1 MSFQTAPRIA
11 GVLIWCLALA
21 LFQPQSARAQYHS
34 FNVPSG
40 ADCVI
45 QDYRSPNLPPGI
57 YDAIHE
63 QYVTSSDGGSGY
75 FYGGM
80 VHDPSDQRTLVQ
92 FVCWPAS
99 GGFAPYSQQ
108 IPVFAGPHMV
118 GYPQIGEGSSCAI
131 KGYWPLFRSD
141 LWTRFAVRF
150 WQPADG
156 TKHVGYQGIWM
167 KDPVDGAWHHL
178 GTFLYPFAV
187 TGVNGMSGWQENFS
201 GYTGT
206 YIVEHA
212 RGYYH
217 RAGAWRAANQVHFT
231 AAGHVT
237 ATEGNTVARSEVGNP
252 ALAKNVPKTVT
263 LSGQAALP
271 ALDPIVISQAT
282 ATVVGSQWWVQWE
295 LPQTSSP
302 QLGYTI
308 EVFDN
313 AEFSGSPVR
322 TVTEREPE
330 VRQRLLDLG
339 GISNP
344 HVRLTISDIFF
355 NTSDPVTVIPSDA
368 VPSPAVPAAS
378 AVEGLSYEYVEAA
391 SGDWTRLPDFSA
403 LPKIRSGSVNL
414 PDVSPRRRRSNYGF
428 RFTGFLNVPSDGLY
442 AFTLRSGDGSRL
454 ILDGTT
460 VIDFDGVHDSS
471 EFKGGGKALAAGAH
485 TLELQFFKGAAN
497 PVNPGALTDGLG
509 LEYSGPGIPWTPV
522 PTSAFLRIPAS
533 DEPEIRVDSPTPGA
547 VVLNTAPGVRAS
559 VQPHGHSID
568 AVQFYL
574 TSFESY
580 YRRPA
585 AGTEFHWGAAT
596 SEPFTLDSMI
606 WSAPETEVRA
616 RAVYDG
622 SRSIDS
628 GRIRIGSTNAP
639 PDPWIWSLLEM
650 HNYPSGLGVAADA
663 VTLLGDGMNLL
674 SRKVAGD
681 CVLTARLAD
690 LTPAGAGPD
699 GVTPSG
705 EWRAGIILR
714 GNTNATL
721 GQPLGD
727 GSGTRFAAL
736 FSTVDGGTYFQDDTM
751 RAGNGDANRWSANL
765 GGGNRWYRLRRT
777 GNTIVSSV
785 SLDGTDWTV
794 VNTVT
799 LPNLGGTI
807 HAGVFLHAVQSM
819 NPNVHHARWDS
830 FSLTGS
836 AVVGPASVT
845 VSPATNAVIAGLP
858 AAFSA
863 SVVGPLPEGY
873 RWQFNGED
881 ITGATRATYSIASVS
896 RVHEGRYTAVA
907 NGMTSAPAI
916 LVIRRPAGSGVW
928 TSAVGGSWASSL
940 NWEGEQIAGGVGAVA
955 DFSALALDADA
966 TVALN
971 GARTAGTLVFG
982 DLHPD
987 TGHRWT
993 VSAGAGG
1000 SLALAAGDGD
1010 PAIAVDQTTAWIT
1023 APISGSEGLVKT
1035 GPGTLVLSG
1044 TSSFT
1049 GTVSVREGTL
1059 EVQKRSGDVPYAV
1072 SPGATL
1078 KIGYST
1084 GGGYAATGL
1093 TLSGDGA
1100 ESPSGVYFAGG
1111 RNYNA
1116 SGQIALLRAP
1126 TTLRQYGSGFANLGT
1141 FDINPNGLWC
1151 SAAASGSASDPN
1163 IRIVSQG
1170 YGMSMLVDAG
1180 AHGTTGDFTVRGPL
1194 GVGNLGLFKR
1204 GNGSLRLEGI
1214 ARTDHK
1220 ATAVQGGSVL
1230 CGVAQCLGANA
1241 AVSVSGGASLHLRG
1255 LDQSAGSLSVASGGL
1270 VDFGGTA
1277 SLTVQSATLNGTLA
1291 FTLQSGGAPNCSRL
1305 LVPGRPLKFGGRLV
1319 IALESGKSPAAGEV
1333 FPLFGA
1339 SAISGDFASIAL
1351 PVLPDGLFWN
1361 TESLHEDGT
1370 LRVQGRT
1377 HALNYSAGPH
1387 GTLSGPATQTVEH
1400 GASGLPVT
1408 AVADSGF
1415 LFSGWSDGVLSNPR
1429 TDVQVAG
1436 DISVTAFFGPLDL
1449 TPPVI
1454 LPSLR
1459 VVGGGVEFEFTGVPR
1474 QNYRVEYSLSLPAD
1488 GPWLVLTNVESLEA
1502 SPILVRDPAPASP
1515 RFYRVRLVP

>member
-1 MSFQTAPRIA
+1 MFVPTHRPIA
-11 GVLIWCLALA
+11 GVFLWCAVLAL
-21 LFQPQSARAQYHS
+21 LLPPSARAQYHS

-40 ADCVI
+40 ADCVV

-80 VHDPSDQRTLVQ
+80 VHDPAKQRTLVQ

-108 IPVFAGPHMV
+108 IPIFAGRNMV

-167 KDPVDGAWHHL
+167 KDPVDGAWHHV

-201 GYTGT
+201 GYTGA

-217 RAGAWRAANQVHFT
+217 RAGAWHSANQIHFT

-271 ALDPIVISQAT
+271 ALDPILISEAA
-282 ATVVGSQWWVQWE
+282 ATVVGSQWWVHWT
-295 LPQTSSP
+295 LPPTSSP
-302 QLGYTI
+302 QLGYRI

-313 AEFSGSPVR
+313 AGFSGSPVR
-322 TVTEREPE
+322 TVTEREPD
-330 VRQRLLDLG
+330 VRQCLLDLSG
-339 GISNP
+339 VADP
-344 HVRLTISDIFF
+344 HLRLTLSDIFF
-355 NTSDPVTVIPSDA
+355 NDSDPVTVLPTTA
-368 VPSPAVPAAS
+368 TPSPASLPSSV
-378 AVEGLSYEYVEAA
+378 VEGLNYEYVESA

-403 LPKIRSGSVNL
+403 LPKMRTGAVNG
-414 PDVSPRRRRSNYGF
+414 PDVSPRRRRTNYGF
-428 RFTGFLNVPSDGLY
+428 RFTGYFNAPADGLY
-442 AFTLRSGDGSRL
+442 AFNLHSGDGSRL
-454 ILDGTT
+454 LVDGTT

-471 EFKGGGKALAAGAH
+471 EFQGGGIALAAGAH
-485 TLELQFFKGAAN
+485 ALELQFFKGAAN

-509 LEYSGPGIPWTPV
+509 LEYSGPGIPWMPV
-522 PTSAFLRIPAS
+522 PTSAYLRNPS
-533 DEPEIRVDSPTPGA
+533 PDEPEVRVVSPAKGA

-559 VQPHGHSID
+559 VLARGRSID
-568 AVQFYL
+568 GVQFYL
-574 TSFESY
+574 TGFDSY
-580 YRRPA
+580 YRRPS
-585 AGTEFHWGAAT
+585 AGTEFHWRTAA

-616 RAVYDG
+616 RVLYEG
-622 SRSIDS
+622 NRSIDS
-628 GRIRIGSTNAP
+628 ARIRIGSTNGP
-639 PDPWIWSLLEM
+639 PDPWIWSPLEM
-650 HNYPSGLGVAADA
+650 HNYPTGLGVAGDS
-663 VTLLGDGMNLL
+663 VTLLGDGMDLL
-674 SRKVAGD
+674 SRRVTGD

-690 LTPAGAGPD
+690 LTAAGAGPD
-699 GVTPSG
+699 GVAPSG
-705 EWRAGIILR
+705 DWRAGIILR

-727 GSGTRFAAL
+727 GAGTRFAAL
-736 FSTVDGGTYFQDDTM
+736 FSTVEGGTYFQDDTM

-765 GGGNRWYRLRRT
+765 GGGNRWYRLQRT
-777 GNTIVSSV
+777 GNTVVSSV
-785 SLDGTDWTV
+785 STDGTDWTV

-819 NPNVHHARWDS
+819 NPNLHHARWDS

-836 AVVGPASVT
+836 GVVGPVSVT
-845 VSPATNAVIAGLP
+845 VSPGTNAVIAGLP
-858 AAFSA
+858 ALFSA
-863 SVVGPLPEGY
+863 SVVGPAPEGY

-881 ITGATRATYSIASVS
+881 IAGATQATYSIASVS
-896 RVHEGRYTAVA
+896 RIHEGRYTAIA
-907 NGMTSAPAI
+907 NGTTSAPAF

-928 TSAVGGSWASSL
+928 SFAAGGSWSSAL
-940 NWEGEQIAGGVGAVA
+940 NWEGGQIAGGVGAVA

-971 GARTAGTLVFG
+971 GARTVGTLVFG
-982 DLHPD
+982 DLNPVS
-987 TGHRWT
+987 GHRWT
-993 VSAGAGG
+993 INAGVGG
-1000 SLALAAGDGD
+1000 SLSLSAGEGD
-1010 PAIAVDQTTAWIT
+1010 PALAVDHATAWIT
-1023 APISGSEGLVKT
+1023 APISGSEGFIKT
-1035 GPGTLVLSG
+1035 GTGVLVLTAASP
-1044 TSSFT
+1044 FT
-1049 GTVSVREGTL
+1049 GTVFVRDGVL
-1059 EVQKRSGDVPYAV
+1059 EVQKKSGDVPYSV

-1078 KIGYST
+1078 KIGYGT

-1093 TLSGDGA
+1093 SISGDGV
-1100 ESPSGVYFAGG
+1100 ESPTGVYFAGG
-1111 RNYNA
+1111 KNYNA

-1180 AHGTTGDFTVRGPL
+1180 AQTATGDFTVRGPL

-1204 GNGSLRLEGI
+1204 GSGSLRLEGV
-1214 ARTDHK
+1214 AR
-1220 ATAVQGGSVL
+1220 AEQVAMAVQGGSVM
-1230 CGVAQCLGANA
+1230 CGVAQCLGANSA
-1241 AVSVSGGASLHLRG
+1241 ITVSGGASLELRG
-1255 LDQSAGSLSVASGGL
+1255 FDQTAASVSVAAQAALNLGGA
-1270 VDFGGTA
+1270 A
-1277 SLTVQSATLNGTLA
+1277 SFKVQSATMNGTLSV
-1291 FTLQSGGAPNCSRL
+1291 TLRPGAVPNCSRL
-1305 LVPGRPLKFGGRLV
+1305 VQMGSPLKFGGRLV
-1319 IALESGKSPAAGEV
+1319 VSLEGVGVPVPGEV
-1333 FPLFGA
+1333 FPLFAA
-1339 SAISGDFASIAL
+1339 SAFSGDFTSISLPAL
-1351 PVLPDGLFWN
+1351 PEGLSWD
-1361 TESLHEDGT
+1361 TDHLRDDGT
-1370 LRVQGRT
+1370 LRVRGMT
-1377 HALNYSAGPH
+1377 HVLTYSAGPH
-1387 GTLSGPATQTVEH
+1387 GTVSGPANQLVEH

-1408 AVADSGF
+1408 AVADAGYRF
-1415 LFSGWSDGVLSNPR
+1415 DGWSDGGWSNPR
-1429 TDVQVAG
+1429 TDLQVTG
-1436 DISVTAFFGPLDL
+1436 DIAVTAAFVPLDL

-1454 LPSLR
+1454 LPGIR
-1459 VVGGGVEFEFTGVPR
+1459 VAGDGVEFEFTGVPR
-1474 QNYRVEYSLSLPAD
+1474 QHYRVEYSLTLPAE
-1488 GPWLVLTNVESLEA
+1488 GSWLLLADYESLEV
-1502 SPILVRDPAPASP
+1502 PTVLVRDSAPASP